1 TTSRPGPPARIASSR
16 CHPARTTTTS
26 RRAAPI
32 SGTGAKTERS
42 TSCTRSTA
50 PAWPCRARWSR
61 SSRITSRRTA
71 PSGYPR
77 RCAPTWAAST
87 SSAEYLLC
95 RGRKPPTASLHMAVA
110 LLDPLSRLDPP
121 HRPDWR
127 SELTT
132 AQFGP
137 MAEDLL
143 AVCIE
148 AAGSGSATIARPIVD
163 RGIDLYVRRLRSL
176 LTIPIQVKA
185 FQHLSPD
192 GNGNLDLPVTDV
204 AEDPNGYLAMV
215 HLPAPYDQLYRRL
228 FLIPFR
234 EFRERCPRA
243 LIHGRECFSFTGNFS
258 TTSHDLWS
266 DYFFDIDRL
275 PEWLASAPGWATPI
289 PPVPHPP
296 RPHDVSEGDG
306 LTQWRGDIG
315 RLWTATELERAGAA
329 SIVLAQDRVR
339 LDTVTLLI
347 HDLSSRHIAG
357 L

>member
-1 TTSRPGPPARIASSR
+1 
-16 CHPARTTTTS
+16 
-26 RRAAPI
+26 
-32 SGTGAKTERS
+32 
-42 TSCTRSTA
+42 
-50 PAWPCRARWSR
+50 
-61 SSRITSRRTA
+61 
-71 PSGYPR
+71 
-77 RCAPTWAAST
+77 
-87 SSAEYLLC
+87 
-95 RGRKPPTASLHMAVA
+95 MA
-110 LLDPLSRLDPP
+110 LIDPLSRLDPP

-163 RGIDLYVRRLRSL
+163 RGIDLYLRRLRSL

-204 AEDPNGYLAMV
+204 SDDPAGYLAMM
-215 HLPAPYDQLYRRL
+215 HLPAPHDQLYRRL

-234 EFRERCPRA
+234 EFRERCPRG
-243 LIHGRECFSFTGNFS
+243 LLHDRECFSFTGNFS
-258 TTSHDLWS
+258 SGSSDLWTN
-266 DYFFDIDRL
+266 YLVDIDRL
-275 PEWLASAPGWATPI
+275 PEWLAAVPNWTTPI
-289 PPVPHPP
+289 PPVPHAI
-296 RPHDVSEGDG
+296 RPHANIGDT
-306 LTQWRGDIG
+306 LTQWRGEIG

-329 SIVLAQDRVR
+329 SIVLAEDRVR

-347 HDLSSRHIAG
+347 HDLSSRQIAG
-357 L
+357 LHIRTGKITPGRTVHFEVPRPPFFIDKRLYVLLVLLQGDDLVHDFCLLVPSEALPGLGYSETITLDPLTKRFVPYRVASGDVGLAFLKRVFRT